1 VKINSLNAIGRVGRD
16 AEMRYMPDGTAVA
29 GFSFALTS
37 GYGQKQVTTWLNCSI
52 FGKRSE
58 TLAPML
64 LKGTQIGITGEVL
77 LREYTDKDG
86 AKRSILE
93 CRVNDVTLPGK
104 PDGADKPQGKPAA
117 KERGDTENGS
127 GFEDFESDLPF

>member
-1 VKINSLNAIGRVGRD
+1 
-16 AEMRYMPDGTAVA
+16 MPDGTAVA

-52 FGKRSE
+52 FGKRAE

-77 LREYTDKDG
+77 LREYTDKEG
-86 AKRSILE
+86 VKKSSLE
-93 CRVNDVTLPGK
+93 CRINDVTLLGK
-104 PDGADKPQGKPAA
+104 SDGVDKQPDRSSKKQDNHDDQI
-117 KERGDTENGS
+117 D
-127 GFEDFESDLPF
+127 DMIPF